1 MITMSGKKVVI
12 VGAGLAGLCAA
23 SLLTKHGIHV
33 EVLEAKERVG
43 GRTHTINQWMDLGG
57 AFVGK
62 DKKRCLHLAKLL
74 NVETFKVY
82 KDGLN
87 TFRIDN
93 KTYHQKLPI
102 PDLKVLSLLE
112 LIELFLGMLKIDLL
126 GKMVPV
132 EKPWESPHAM
142 KWDALTTEE
151 WINSFTSRP
160 KVRTFITFIVQ
171 VLLGVEPIE
180 LSFLYFLWYV
190 RVGHGMFSILTSAQD
205 LLFKGGSQQLSEKLV
220 TKDIGAEHVHLNTR
234 VLSIQLCD
242 PNNRGVRVSSEKGG
256 TVTSFEADYCILAV
270 APTVRNN
277 ILYDPPLNG
286 LYNQLPQRMPMG
298 SIIKTFAVY
307 DKTWW
312 RNKGFSG
319 MATVTDGLVGQTF
332 DITPPDSSGE
342 ACIMGFVLGR
352 QARLWQTL
360 SADERKARVLREY
373 KEVFESDEALCTKQF
388 FFKDWLQ
395 DRFTGGS
402 GGVAPV
408 GMTTAYGDAIS
419 KHVGRLYFAGTETA
433 SDWSG
438 YMDGAIQ
445 SGWRAAR
452 EILEDLE
459 VKCVDPEVEI
469 ENSADL
475 VNHAEAPPSSS
486 SSSGTPTSSL
496 LKILLDC
503 IDDEYVR
510 GLSRA
515 LMQSRVCACLQA

>member
-1 MITMSGKKVVI
+1 MSGKKVVI

-23 SLLTKHGIHV
+23 SLLAKHGITV
-33 EVLEAKERVG
+33 EVLEAKDRVG

-57 AFVGK
+57 AFIGK
-62 DKKRCLHLAKLL
+62 NKKRCEHLAKHLKI
-74 NVETFKVY
+74 ETFDVY
-82 KDGLN
+82 KEGLN
-87 TFRIDN
+87 TFCID
-93 KTYHQKLPI
+93 KKIYHQKLPI

-126 GKMVPV
+126 GKLVPL
-132 EKPWESPHAM
+132 EKPWESPFAT
-142 KWDALTTEE
+142 KWDALTTEQ

-160 KVRTFITFIVQ
+160 KVRTFLTFIVE

-190 RVGHGMFSILTSAQD
+190 RVGHGMFGILTSAQD
-205 LLFKGGSQQLSEKLV
+205 QLFKGGAQQLSEKLV
-220 TKDIGAEHVHLNTR
+220 DMEIGAGHVHLNMR
-234 VLSIQLCD
+234 VLSIKQCD
-242 PNNRGVRVSSEKGG
+242 SNNCVRVCSEEGG
-256 TVTSFEADYCILAV
+256 TCTTFEGDYCILAV
-270 APTVRNN
+270 APSVRNE

-286 LYNQLPQRMPMG
+286 LYNQFPQRMPMG

-307 DKTWW
+307 EKTWW
-312 RNKGFSG
+312 RDKGFSG

-332 DITPPDSSGE
+332 DITPPDGSGG

-352 QARLWQTL
+352 QARRWQTL
-360 SADERKARVLREY
+360 SADERETLVLSEY
-373 KEVFESDEALCTKQF
+373 AEIFESDEARHPKQF
-388 FFKDWLQ
+388 LFKDWMQ

-408 GMTTAYGDAIS
+408 GVTTGYGDAIS

-452 EILEDLE
+452 EVLEDIK
-459 VKCVDPEVEI
+459 VKYDDPEVAV
-469 ENSADL
+469 SADQ
-475 VNHAEAPPSSS
+475 AETPSSS
-486 SSSGTPTSSL
+486 ETSSSSSSL

-503 IDDEYVR
+503 INNEYVTYIYVV
-510 GLSRA
+510 RA
-515 LMQSRVCACLQA
+515 YMPCLHACIYIHIGITFSN